1 MSTRPSIVFF
11 FVDDM
16 GYGDASCLNPEGK
29 IKTPNIDRLAAEGMI
44 FRDAHSSSAVCSA
57 PYRGALRS

>member
-1 MSTRPSIVFF
+1 MCKDKPNILCF

-29 IKTPNIDRLAAEGMI
+29 IQTPNLDRFAAEG
-44 FRDAHSSSAVCSA
+44 REGHAAGSA
-57 PYRGALRS
+57 L